1 MTDSQNPQPVSLAK
15 LRALS
20 ASRRKGY
27 ENQAIAGFAD
37 TVFGCTA
44 EIPVETLDALLDIA
58 EAAQAM
64 FETAD
69 RSGENADVWFEGDRM
84 EATEQ
89 ALKGVR
95 P

>member
-1 MTDSQNPQPVSLAK
+1 MTAPQPVSLAE
-15 LRALS
+15 LRKPCGPDERLTQ
-20 ASRRKGY
+20 
-27 ENQAIAGFAD
+27 EAID
-37 TVFGCTA
+37 ILC
-44 EIPVETLDALLDIA
+44 DIA

-69 RSGENADVWFEGDRM
+69 RSGENADLWFEGDRM

-89 ALKGVR
+89 ALKKVR